1 MNKERKAFLIWR
13 YVTFFLMISFVV
25 TCSFLLFLNSMRIDY
40 AMLPRNA
47 LFTFGNVAFL
57 SFFLLLSDWLF
68 RKWTIDKP
76 LKLIH
81 EATKRMTEGDLNAR
95 IDTSKFT
102 VAGEDF
108 QHIAE
113 DFNLMAE
120 ELSSNSAL
128 RTDFVSNVSHELK
141 TPLSVIRNYSKLLQ
155 SDTITEEQRLEYA
168 QGIDRATQR
177 MTALITNILKMNK
190 LENQQI
196 SPKVQE
202 YDLTEQVAECL
213 LAFDDTLEHKHID
226 LQCEMDDRI
235 LVTADPEL
243 LTLVWNN
250 LLSNAVKFT
259 PEGGSITV
267 SVKPEGVNAVVSVQD
282 TGCGITKDTA
292 KHIFDKFYQ
301 GDTSH
306 ATEGNGLG
314 LALVKR
320 VIDLT
325 GGEISVSSTP
335 GEGSAFTVKLKAS
348 KKDTH

>member
-1 MNKERKAFLIWR
+1 MNKERKTFLVWR

-25 TCSFLLFLNSMRIDY
+25 TCSFLLFLNSMKIDY
-40 AMLPRNA
+40 AILPRNA
-47 LFTFGNVAFL
+47 LFTFGNIAFL

-68 RKWTIDKP
+68 RKWTVDKP
-76 LKLIH
+76 IRLIH
-81 EATKRMTEGDLNAR
+81 EATKRMTEGDLSAR
-95 IDTSKFT
+95 IDLSRFT
-102 VAGEDF
+102 VAGDDF
-108 QHIAE
+108 LHIAE

-141 TPLSVIRNYSKLLQ
+141 TPLAVIRNYARMLQ
-155 SDTITEEQRLEYA
+155 SENVSDDERQEYA
-168 QGIDRATQR
+168 QGIDRATLR

-196 SPKVQE
+196 SPRVQE

-213 LAFDDTLEHKHID
+213 LSFDDVLEQKRID

-267 SVKPEGVNAVVSVQD
+267 SVKPENENAVVSVQD
-282 TGCGITKDTA
+282 TGCGITPEIA
-292 KHIFDKFYQ
+292 RHIFDKFYQ

-314 LALVKR
+314 LALVRR

-325 GGEISVSSTP
+325 GGEISVSSIP
-335 GEGSAFTVKLKAS
+335 GDGSTFTVKIKRS
-348 KKDTH
+348 RG

>member
-1 MNKERKAFLIWR
+1 MNKERRRFLIWR
-13 YVTFFLMISFVV
+13 YVTFFLLISFVV
-25 TCSFLLFLNSMRIDY
+25 TSSFLLFFNSMQIDSTVL
-40 AMLPRNA
+40 AQNA
-47 LFTFGNVAFL
+47 VLTFGNILFL
-57 SFFLLLSDWLF
+57 SFFCCLAEWVL
-68 RKWTIDKP
+68 RKITVDKP
-76 LKLIH
+76 IRQIR
-81 EATKRMTEGDLNAR
+81 EATRRLTEGDLSAR
-95 IDTSKFT
+95 IDTSSFR
-102 VAGEDF
+102 VFSEDF
-108 QHIAE
+108 NGIAE

-120 ELSSNSAL
+120 ELSSTNTL

-141 TPLSVIRNYSKLLQ
+141 TPLAVIRNYAKLMQ
-155 SDTITEEQRLEYA
+155 SGDLTDAQRMEYA

-213 LAFDDTLEHKHID
+213 LSFDDQMERKQLE
-226 LQCEMDDRI
+226 LECEMDERI
-235 LVTADPEL
+235 LVSADPEL

-259 PEGGSITV
+259 PDGGTVCV
-267 SVKPEGVNAVVSVQD
+267 SVRCENEWAVVSVKD
-282 TGCGITKDTA
+282 TGCGMDRETG
-292 KHIFDKFYQ
+292 KHIFDKVFQ

-320 VIDLT
+320 VVDLT
-325 GGEISVSSTP
+325 GGQIQVQSEV
-335 GEGSAFTVKLKAS
+335 GKGSNFTVKIRGRAA
-348 KKDTH
+348 

>member
-1 MNKERKAFLIWR
+1 MKASRKGFLIWR

-25 TCSFLLFLNSMRIDY
+25 TCSFLVFLHAMRIDY
-40 AMLPRNA
+40 AALPRSA
-47 LFTFGNVAFL
+47 LLTFGNVAFL
-57 SFFLLLSDWLF
+57 SLFLLLSDWLF
-68 RKWTIDKP
+68 RKWTVDKP
-76 LKLIH
+76 LRLIH
-81 EATKRMTEGDLNAR
+81 EATKRMTEGDLTAR

-102 VAGEDF
+102 AAGEDF

-120 ELSSNSAL
+120 ELSNNSAL

-141 TPLSVIRNYSKLLQ
+141 TPLAVIRNYSRLLQ
-155 SDTITEEQRLEYA
+155 SADITEEQRLEYA

-177 MTALITNILKMNK
+177 MTALITNILKMNR

-213 LAFDDTLEHKHID
+213 LAFDDTLERKHID

-235 LVTADPEL
+235 PVTADPEL

-259 PEGGSITV
+259 PEGGIV
-267 SVKPEGVNAVVSVQD
+267 SVAVRAEDEWAVVSVRD
-282 TGCGITKDTA
+282 NGCGITTEAA

-325 GGEISVSSTP
+325 GGVISVSSTP
-335 GEGSAFTVKLKAS
+335 GEGSTFTVKIRRSLA
-348 KKDTH
+348 

>member
-1 MNKERKAFLIWR
+1 
-13 YVTFFLMISFVV
+13 
-25 TCSFLLFLNSMRIDY
+25 
-40 AMLPRNA
+40 
-47 LFTFGNVAFL
+47 
-57 SFFLLLSDWLF
+57 
-68 RKWTIDKP
+68 
-76 LKLIH
+76 
-81 EATKRMTEGDLNAR
+81 MT
-95 IDTSKFT
+95 S
-102 VAGEDF
+102 
-108 QHIAE
+108 
-113 DFNLMAE
+113 
-120 ELSSNSAL
+120 
-128 RTDFVSNVSHELK
+128 
-141 TPLSVIRNYSKLLQ
+141 
-155 SDTITEEQRLEYA
+155 
-168 QGIDRATQR
+168 
-177 MTALITNILKMNK
+177 LITNILKMNK

-202 YDLTEQVAECL
+202 YDLTEQVAECM
-213 LAFDDTLEHKHID
+213 LAFDDALERKHID

-267 SVKPEGVNAVVSVQD
+267 SVKPEDENAVVSVQD
-282 TGCGITKDTA
+282 TGCGISPETA

-335 GEGSAFTVKLKAS
+335 GEGSTFTVKIKAS
-348 KKDTH
+348 EEDTH

>member
-1 MNKERKAFLIWR
+1 M
-13 YVTFFLMISFVV
+13 
-25 TCSFLLFLNSMRIDY
+25 
-40 AMLPRNA
+40 
-47 LFTFGNVAFL
+47 
-57 SFFLLLSDWLF
+57 
-68 RKWTIDKP
+68 
-76 LKLIH
+76 
-81 EATKRMTEGDLNAR
+81 
-95 IDTSKFT
+95 
-102 VAGEDF
+102 
-108 QHIAE
+108 
-113 DFNLMAE
+113 
-120 ELSSNSAL
+120 
-128 RTDFVSNVSHELK
+128 
-141 TPLSVIRNYSKLLQ
+141 
-155 SDTITEEQRLEYA
+155 
-168 QGIDRATQR
+168 
-177 MTALITNILKMNK
+177 
-190 LENQQI
+190 
-196 SPKVQE
+196 QE

-213 LAFDDTLEHKHID
+213 LAFDDALERKNID

-267 SVKPEGVNAVVSVQD
+267 SVKPENENAVVSVRD

-325 GGEISVSSTP
+325 GGEISVSSVP
-335 GEGSAFTVKLKAS
+335 EEGSTFTVKIRRSEA
-348 KKDTH
+348 